1 MGCGNIGF
9 RHLEGLL
16 KTNIALDIIIIEQSI
31 QKIIDQKKKNKK
43 NKIYK

>member
-1 MGCGNIGF
+1 MGWDQYWIS

-16 KTNIALDIIIIEQSI
+16 KTNITLDIIIIEQSVE
-31 QKIIDQKKKNKK
+31 IIDQKNKK